1 MTEGTQPRM
10 ARGTK
15 LTAGLLAAALFALLA
30 FAPFASATPD
40 PVASGSATVTL
51 NKGFT
56 KYLKTFG
63 IKVQKI
69 APAKLKGQKATF
81 TVTGGEM
88 DPTNGQGTVNLG
100 GGLQFKAGKKTAK
113 VKGLVINTTKKGLFA
128 NVAGKKLKLAGLAG
142 WSYARSG
149 FGVSLTVKKLK
160 LTGAAAKQL
169 NKKTGYAKGKPKPFI
184 KNKLMGSAKAAEE
197 PATVTIVPSNNVEFN
212 ADNELFKKLND
223 VEAKVATIAP
233 TTEQG
238 TGKFQMPIS
247 GGSIAPNAAAGV
259 VQTGGGLLLSQK
271 LPTSPS
277 TAIETEITLGNF
289 YVDLTAHT
297 ISVEVVAHSNAES
310 EGKKPLDLGNLG
322 RSSIADLT
330 LTGATVSADA
340 ITRTVTVKGASATL
354 QPISAEVLEGFV
366 KVYQGYYEAG
376 AFIKACEAAPTQC
389 NNPDPSIK
397 AAEEEAAKKAAKE
410 AAAKKVENDHIAAGN
425 PLGTFSFTAQ
435 TQ

>member
-10 ARGTK
+10 ARGTR
-15 LTAGLLAAALFALLA
+15 LTAGILAAALVALLA

-63 IKVQKI
+63 IKIQKI
-69 APAKLKGQKATF
+69 APAKLSGRKATF

-88 DPTNGQGTVNLG
+88 DPTTGQGTLNLG
-100 GGLQFKAGKKTAK
+100 GGLQFKAGKKKAK

-128 NVAGKKLKLAGLAG
+128 NVAGKKLKLATLAG

-160 LTGAAAKQL
+160 LTKSAAKQL

-184 KNKLMGSAKAAEE
+184 GNKLMGSATAAEE
-197 PATVTIVPSNNVEFN
+197 PATVTIVPGNNVVFDAN
-212 ADNELFKKLND
+212 NELLKKLKD
-223 VEAKVATIAP
+223 VETGVETLSPTIAK
-233 TTEQG
+233 G
-238 TGKFQMPIS
+238 TSFEFPIS
-247 GGSIAPNAAAGV
+247 GGSIAPTATAGV
-259 VQTGGGLLLSQK
+259 VQTIGGLKMVQK
-271 LPTSPS
+271 LPKNKEKTEFL
-277 TAIETEITLGNF
+277 ETEITLGNF
-289 YVDLTAHT
+289 YVDLSAHT
-297 ISVEVVAHSNAES
+297 ISVEVVAKSNAS
-310 EGKKPLDLGNLG
+310 EKLNLGALG

-330 LTGATVSADA
+330 LTGATVTTDV
-340 ITRTVTVKGASATL
+340 TNHRVTVQNAAATL
-354 QPISAEVLEGFV
+354 QPVSAEVLEGFV
-366 KVYQGYYEAG
+366 QVYQAWYEGVYVATACALSPG
-376 AFIKACEAAPTQC
+376 ECKEPGEQEAIKA
-389 NNPDPSIK
+389 K
-397 AAEEEAAKKAAKE
+397 GKEE
-410 AAAKKVENDHIAAGN
+410 AAKKVENDHIAAGN